1 MLLCF
6 LGSLKLVGFCV
17 PIIGRWLLVIG
28 EYAKALSSSLTPNF
42 EAIF

>member
-6 LGSLKLVGFCV
+6 FGGVKLVGSCV
-17 PIIGRWLLVIG
+17 SIIGRWLLVIG
-28 EYAKALSSSLTPNF
+28 EYVNALSSSLTPNF